1 MSDLPDRNI
10 DQLHASLEAI
20 DESKRRLLEE
30 GPLSQDEVDGALE
43 EWDDILKERFK
54 AVAK

>member
-20 DESKRRLLEE
+20 DESKRRLLEV
-30 GPLSQDEVDGALE
+30 GPLSQDEVDDALE
-43 EWDDILKERFK
+43 EWNDILKERFK